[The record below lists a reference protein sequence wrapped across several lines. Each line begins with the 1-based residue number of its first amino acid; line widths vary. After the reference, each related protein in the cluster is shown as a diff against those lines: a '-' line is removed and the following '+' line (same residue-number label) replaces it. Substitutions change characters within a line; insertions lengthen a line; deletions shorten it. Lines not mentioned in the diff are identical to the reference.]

1 MKMNIHTHALLFS
14 VLLFSGTA
22 SAGEPLDTEN
32 IDDPEVHAASCRAV
46 NWNEELLAVYPRL
59 SEACHEVI
67 LSGGERWARFE
78 TELVQVNR
86 SGSVKSDFLDRQGRE
101 MGAITIMPARGQR
114 VTIEGR
120 QYEFSELRPG
130 QVLNIYVPEGANSFA
145 LAPSAPPEQHVEVV
159 EIQPEPEVESN
170 RMASTRTLPKTAGPL
185 PLLLLGGVLALLGGL
200 GFTFHRK
207 YRSGKN

>member
-1 MKMNIHTHALLFS
+1 MKTTIHALLFAGL
-14 VLLFSGTA
+14 VFSAAAG
-22 SAGEPLDTEN
+22 AGEPLDTAN

-46 NWNEELLAVYPRL
+46 DWDEELLTAYPRL

-86 SGSVKSDFLDRQGRE
+86 SGSVKSNFLDRQGSN

-120 QYEFSELRPG
+120 EYAFSELRPG

-145 LAPSAPPEQHVEVV
+145 LAPRAPAEQHVEVV
-159 EIQPEPEVESN
+159 EIQPEPAGASN

-185 PLLLLGGVLALLGGL
+185 PMLVIGGVLALLAGL
-200 GFTFHRK
+200 GFTVRRRYLTARK
-207 YRSGKN
+207 